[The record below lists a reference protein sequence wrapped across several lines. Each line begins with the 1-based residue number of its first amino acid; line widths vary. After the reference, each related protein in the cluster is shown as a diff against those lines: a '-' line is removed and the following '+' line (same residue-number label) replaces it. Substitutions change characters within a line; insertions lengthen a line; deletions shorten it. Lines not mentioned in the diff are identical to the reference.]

1 MGYQN
6 KYRLKTVISVKQR
19 YNFLIFT
26 TKNTMALVNI
36 PRLDLLQYT
45 QGSAEEQK
53 QFVQDI
59 GTAFNETG
67 FVTIA
72 NHGLSQ
78 ELIDELYAVVKAFF
92 DLPEAVKRKYEFPEL
107 AGQRGYT
114 AKGKE
119 KAKDANTP
127 DLKEFWQRGQTIVG
141 EDYSK
146 TDFPDN
152 IIVEELPRFNE
163 VTGEVYKR
171 LENAGRD
178 LLKAIASYLDLEE
191 GYFEKFVINGN
202 SILRAIH
209 YFPIENPDIIPA
221 DAVRAGAHED
231 INLITLL
238 IGASADGLEVW
249 TKDGEWF
256 PIKAKGEDIV
266 VNVGDMLQR
275 LTNNK
280 LKSTTHRVVNPP
292 RELMKTS
299 RYSVPFFLHPK
310 ASMSLACLDSCI
322 SEDYP
327 KAYQDYT
334 AGQYLDERLR
344 EIGLKM

>member
-1 MGYQN
+1 
-6 KYRLKTVISVKQR
+6 
-19 YNFLIFT
+19 
-26 TKNTMALVNI
+26 MALINI
-36 PRLDLLQYT
+36 PRLDLLQFT
-45 QGSAEEQK
+45 AGSTEERQT
-53 QFVQDI
+53 FIQDL
-59 GTAFNETG
+59 GKAFNETG

-72 NHGLSQ
+72 NHGLSSD
-78 ELIDELYAVVKAFF
+78 LISELYEVVKAFF
-92 DLPEAVKRKYEFPEL
+92 DQPEAVKRKYEYPEL

-114 AKGKE
+114 SKGKE

-127 DLKEFWQRGQTIVG
+127 DLKEFWQRGQTVIG
-141 EDYSK
+141 EEYVK

-152 IIVEELPRFNE
+152 PIVDELPRFNQ
-163 VTGEVYKR
+163 VTAEIYKK
-171 LENAGRD
+171 LEDAGRN
-178 LLKAIASYLDLEE
+178 LLKAIATYLELEE
-191 GYFEKFVINGN
+191 NYFEQYVINGN

-209 YFPIENPDIIPA
+209 YFPIDNPDTISP

-238 IGASADGLEVW
+238 IGASADGLEVL
-249 TKDGEWF
+249 TKDGQWF
-256 PIKAKGEDIV
+256 PIKAHGEDIV

-292 RELMKTS
+292 KEQMKTS

-310 ASMSLACLDSCI
+310 SAMSLASLDSCI
-322 SEDYP
+322 SEDQP
-327 KAYQDYT
+327 KVYQDYT